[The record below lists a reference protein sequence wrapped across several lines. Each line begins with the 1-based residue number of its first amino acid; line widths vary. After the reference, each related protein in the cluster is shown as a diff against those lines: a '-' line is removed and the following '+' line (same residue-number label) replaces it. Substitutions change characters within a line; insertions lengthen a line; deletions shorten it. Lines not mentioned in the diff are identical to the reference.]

1 MYHWIK
7 SKPVRKLFLMDDLY
21 FLFQPTRAPYQ
32 LPNHPSKKFAR
43 RPEKKMKWKPSA
55 PWKVDY
61 WIFVWMYRLR

>member
-1 MYHWIK
+1 
-7 SKPVRKLFLMDDLY
+7 MDDLY

-61 WIFVWMYRLR
+61 WIFVWMYRLQ